1 MQESHRDAAPPD
13 LARAAALS
21 ALAGWNQT
29 AADWQ
34 AFLRQ
39 GRVRVLDDGDPACLA
54 ATATVL
60 PFGPGLAWISMVL
73 VRPDRRRAGL
83 ATALMRWALEVL
95 EGTPCVAL
103 DATPAGRAVYR
114 AVGFRDLWSF
124 TRWCLA
130 TPLPP
135 EPGIAIRPLRE
146 ADWPALLA
154 LDAQGFGAPRGAL
167 LRGLAERLPGAA
179 LVAEGPDGLRGFALG
194 RDGVRAPQI
203 GPVLARDPAAGRALL
218 AAARTQVGAPALLDA
233 REEAPGLAAWLA
245 AHGAE
250 RERPFTRM
258 ARGASPP
265 GDAGLLLAMAGP
277 EFG

>member
-1 MQESHRDAAPPD
+1 MQESHRNAAPHD

-54 ATATVL
+54 ATAAVL
-60 PFGPGLAWISMVL
+60 PFGLGLAWISMVL

-83 ATALMRWALEVL
+83 ATVLMRWALDAL

-103 DATPAGRAVYR
+103 DATPAGREVYR
-114 AVGFRDLWSF
+114 DLGFRDLWGF
-124 TRWCLA
+124 TRWRLA

-135 EPGIAIRPLRE
+135 EPGIAIRPLRD

-154 LDAQGFGAPRGAL
+154 LDTEGFGAPRQVL
-167 LRGLAERLPGAA
+167 LRDLARRLPEAA
-179 LVAEGPDGLRGFALG
+179 VVAEGPGGLRGFALG

-203 GPVLARDPAAGRALL
+203 GPVLARDEATGRALL
-218 AAARTQVGAPALLDA
+218 AAAQARIGAPALLDA
-233 REEAPGLAAWLA
+233 RDEAPGLAAWLA